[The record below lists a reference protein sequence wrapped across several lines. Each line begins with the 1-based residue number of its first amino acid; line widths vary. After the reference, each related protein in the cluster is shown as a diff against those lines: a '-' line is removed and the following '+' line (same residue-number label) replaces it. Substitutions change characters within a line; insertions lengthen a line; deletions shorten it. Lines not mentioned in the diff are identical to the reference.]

1 MSSQSKKTPP
11 DSITGSE
18 ALVRALE
25 DLGVEVIF
33 GYPGGANLP
42 IYDKLRKS
50 KIRHIMARHEQGA
63 AHMADGYARVAKKP
77 GVCLATS
84 GPGATNL
91 VTGLANALLDSTPL
105 VAITG
110 QISRQLI
117 GTDAFQEVDCINI
130 TMPVTKHNELIRYE
144 KDLIPA
150 IESAFYIANSGR
162 KGPVLIDLP
171 VDVLNASYPHEFQH
185 KINLP
190 GYKPTLK
197 GNIGQIKRALK
208 ALKNA
213 EKPLILFGGGVV
225 LSDSVSELL
234 HFIRA
239 TQIPVIRTLMGTGV
253 IPHNDPLFVG
263 MIGTHG
269 SSRANKILA
278 KEADVVLMM
287 GTRLGD
293 RSFVKKKSE
302 FAENAKIIHL
312 DIDPAEIGK
321 NIKVDIPIVG
331 DIKEVLSDM
340 NERIS
345 KKPFSKEKPWVTVKK
360 KKTKLSTRDDA
371 EILED
376 IFISLSG
383 FDMKLNVSTDVGRH
397 QMWANHFCT
406 NPLHLP
412 LLTSGG
418 LGTMGFGLPAAIG
431 AWFAEPETP
440 VVNIS
445 GDGSF
450 MMNMQEFA
458 IAVEHQIPLTVII
471 ANDSRLSMIRELQH
485 SNYKDRYTVHE
496 LGRSVSFKKIAEAM
510 GGDGLE
516 ITHNNQITSAIQQAL
531 SSGKP
536 TIIDFNL
543 ENISKSSHLTW
554 DTKAS

>member
-1 MSSQSKKTPP
+1 MSPQSKKTKT
-11 DSITGSE
+11 DSIPGSD
-18 ALVRALE
+18 ALVKALE
-25 DLGVEVIF
+25 NLGVEVIF

-42 IYDKLRKS
+42 IYDKLRTS
-50 KIRHIMARHEQGA
+50 KIRHILARHEQGA
-63 AHMADGYARVAKKP
+63 ALMADGYARVAKKP
-77 GVCLATS
+77 GVVLATS

-91 VTGLANALLDSTPL
+91 VTGLANAMLDSTPL

-110 QISRQLI
+110 QIPRRLI

-144 KDLIPA
+144 RDLIPA

-171 VDVLNASYPHEFQH
+171 VDVLNTSFPHEFKH

-190 GYKPTLK
+190 GYKPTIK

-208 ALKNA
+208 ALRRA
-213 EKPLILFGGGVV
+213 ERPLILFGGGVV
-225 LSDSVSELL
+225 LSESVQEFL

-239 TQIPVIRTLMGTGV
+239 TQIPVVRTLMGTGV
-253 IPHNDPLFVG
+253 IPVNDPLFVG

-269 SSRANKILA
+269 SSKANKVLVR
-278 KEADVVLMM
+278 EADVVFTM

-293 RSFVKKKSE
+293 RSFVKPPV
-302 FAENAKIIHL
+302 FGENVKIIHL

-345 KKPFSKEKPWVTVKK
+345 KKPFSIEKPWVTVKK
-360 KKTKLSTRDDA
+360 KKTKLSERDDA
-371 EILED
+371 DILEN
-376 IFISLSG
+376 IFSSLSG
-383 FDMKLNVSTDVGRH
+383 FEMKLNVSTDVGRH

-431 AWFAEPETP
+431 AWFAEPEVP

-450 MMNMQEFA
+450 MMNMAEFA
-458 IAVEHQIPLTVII
+458 VAVENRVPLTVMIV
-471 ANDSRLSMIRELQH
+471 NDYRLSMIRELQH
-485 SNYKDRYTVHE
+485 SKYKNRYTVHE
-496 LGRSVSFKKIAEAM
+496 LGRSVNYKKLAEAM
-510 GGDGLE
+510 GGVGLE
-516 ITHNNQITSAIQQAL
+516 VTHKSQITQAIGQAI
-531 SSGKP
+531 SSGQP

>member
-1 MSSQSKKTPP
+1 MPSQSNKKGPKRI
-11 DSITGSE
+11 SGS
-18 ALVRALE
+18 AAIVKALE
-25 DLGVEVIF
+25 NLGVEVIF

-42 IYDKLRKS
+42 IYDKLRNS
-50 KIRHIMARHEQGA
+50 PIRHVMARHEQGA
-63 AHMADGYARVAKKP
+63 AHMADGYARVTKKP

-91 VTGLANALLDSTPL
+91 VTGLANAMLDSTPL

-110 QISRQLI
+110 QISRELI

-150 IESAFYIANSGR
+150 IESAFYVANSGR

-171 VDVLNASYPHEFQH
+171 VDVLNANYPHEFQH

-197 GNIGQIKRALK
+197 GNIGQIKKALK

-213 EKPLILFGGGVV
+213 ERPLILFGGGVV
-225 LSDSVSELL
+225 LSDSVPEFL
-234 HFIRA
+234 HFIRM
-239 TQIPVIRTLMGTGV
+239 TQIPVVRTLMGTGV
-253 IPHNDPLFVG
+253 IPHNDPLFAG
-263 MIGTHG
+263 MVGTHG
-269 SSRANKILA
+269 SSRANKVLSRD
-278 KEADVVLMM
+278 ADVILMM

-293 RSFVKKKSE
+293 RSFVKKKPV
-302 FAENAKIIHL
+302 FAKGAKLIHL

-321 NIKVDIPIVG
+321 NSKVDIPIVG

-340 NERIS
+340 NERIT
-345 KKPFSKEKPWVTVKK
+345 KKPFSKEKPWLTVSK
-360 KKTKLSTRDDA
+360 KKTKLSTRDEA

-376 IFISLSG
+376 IFTSLSS

-431 AWFAEPETP
+431 AWFAEPEVP

-458 IAVEHQIPLTVII
+458 VAVEHQIPLTVII
-471 ANDSRLSMIRELQH
+471 ANDARLSMIRELQH
-485 SNYKDRYTVHE
+485 SYYKDRYTVHD
-496 LGRSVSFKKIAEAM
+496 LGRSVSYKKIAEAM
-510 GGDGLE
+510 GGDGVE
-516 ITHNNQITSAIQQAL
+516 ITHKNQITAAIEQAI
-531 SSGKP
+531 SNGRP

-543 ENISKSSHLTW
+543 ENISKSSHLSW

>member
-1 MSSQSKKTPP
+1 MPSPSKKPQP
-11 DSITGSE
+11 SEIAGSD
-18 ALVRALE
+18 AVVKALE
-25 DLGVEVIF
+25 NLGVEVIF

-42 IYDKLRKS
+42 IYDKLRNS
-50 KIRHIMARHEQGA
+50 HIRHILARHEQGA

-91 VTGLANALLDSTPL
+91 VTGLANAMLDSIPL

-171 VDVLNASYPHEFQH
+171 VDVLNACYPHEFEH
-185 KINLP
+185 KIHLP
-190 GYKPTLK
+190 GYKPTTR
-197 GNIGQIKRALK
+197 GNVGQIKRALK
-208 ALKNA
+208 ALRKA
-213 EKPLILFGGGVV
+213 EKPVILFGGGVS
-225 LSDSVSELL
+225 LSESVPEFL

-239 TQIPVIRTLMGTGV
+239 TQIPVVRTLMGTGV
-253 IPHNDPLFVG
+253 IPVDDPLFVG

-269 SSRANKILA
+269 SSKANKVLVN
-278 KEADVVLMM
+278 EADVIFTM

-293 RSFVKKKSE
+293 RSFVKPPV
-302 FAENAKIIHL
+302 FDENVKIIHL

-331 DIKEVLSDM
+331 DIKEVLTDM

-345 KKPFSKEKPWVTVKK
+345 KKPFSNAKPWVTVKK
-360 KKTKLSTRDDA
+360 KQTKLSDRDNA

-376 IFISLSG
+376 IFASLSS
-383 FDMKLNVSTDVGRH
+383 FDMKLNISTDVGRH

-458 IAVEHQIPLTVII
+458 VAVENRVPLTVMIV
-471 ANDSRLSMIRELQH
+471 NDYRLSMIRELQH
-485 SNYKDRYTVHE
+485 SKYKDRYAVHE
-496 LGRSVSFKKIAEAM
+496 LGRSVNFKKLAEAM
-510 GGDGLE
+510 GGVGLE
-516 ITHNNQITSAIQQAL
+516 VTHKNQITRTIGQAI
-531 SSGKP
+531 SSRQP

-554 DTKAS
+554 DTRAS